1 MERPDSIARRR
12 ALALAGSATATALA
26 AGCLSDD
33 EAAADDG
40 ETSSDDGSDNGDSDD
55 AAERDEADEDDES
68 TETDAKGDAWADVEE
83 IRLSATTSRFE
94 GVEPEFI
101 EGEENPT
108 LVLTEGEEYVITW
121 VNADGKSH
129 NLELWDEDET
139 VVDGHSTEVMG
150 EKNET
155 RSLEFEADA
164 AMSEYI
170 CRIHVDWGKRGD
182 IEIATGDRD

>member
-1 MERPDSIARRR
+1 MRRPDSIARRR
-12 ALALAGSATATALA
+12 ALALTGSITATALA
-26 AGCLSDD
+26 AGCLGDD
-33 EAAADDG
+33 ETAADDG
-40 ETSSDDGSDNGDSDD
+40 ETAGGDGNASGDGDDGDT
-55 AAERDEADEDDES
+55 ERDETGEDDES
-68 TETDAKGDAWADVEE
+68 PSSDADGDAWTDVEE
-83 IRLSATTSRFE
+83 IRLSATASRFE

-121 VNADGKSH
+121 ENADGKSH

-139 VVDGHSTEVMG
+139 VVDEHSTEVMG

-155 RSLEFEADA
+155 RSLEFEATA
-164 AMSEYI
+164 AMTEYI

-182 IEIATGDRD
+182 LEIVTDDQ

>member
-1 MERPDSIARRR
+1 MERLDSIPRRR
-12 ALALAGSATATALA
+12 ALALAGSVTATTLA

-40 ETSSDDGSDNGDSDD
+40 DTSSNDGNASGDSDD
-55 AAERDEADEDDES
+55 SATGRDESGEDDES
-68 TETDAKGDAWADVEE
+68 TAPDATGDQWADVEE
-83 IRLSATTSRFE
+83 IRLSATASRFE

-121 VNADGKSH
+121 ENADGKSH

-139 VVDGHSTEVMG
+139 VVDEHSTEVMG

-155 RSLEFEADA
+155 RSLEFEATA
-164 AMSEYI
+164 AMTEYI

-182 IEIATGDRD
+182 IEIETGD